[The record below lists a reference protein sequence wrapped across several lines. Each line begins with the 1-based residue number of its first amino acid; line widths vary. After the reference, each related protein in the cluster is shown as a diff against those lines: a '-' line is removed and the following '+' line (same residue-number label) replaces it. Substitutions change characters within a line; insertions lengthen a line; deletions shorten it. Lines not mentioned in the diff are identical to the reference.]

1 MSSGPLIMEAKNK
14 ETHMNPTRMTYGTIS
29 IEWDNNH
36 TLTLG
41 VAVPYFLAERLH
53 GKITPPQWDEAVGN
67 FILRDKVDIL
77 EWSGRFNFPTFNEEL
92 TKKGRSRREGVG
104 GLHPWPGVDQGKAK
118 PAVSGT
124 RRVWVNGR
132 GVRELSIRR
141 GVQALSAVKAG
152 NMARKG
158 YTGLSKRKDTKR
170 VVPKKRIKALAGV
183 AVG

>member
-1 MSSGPLIMEAKNK
+1 MD
-14 ETHMNPTRMTYGTIS
+14 TTRLTFGTIK
-29 IEWDNNH
+29 IESKDH
-36 TLTLG
+36 SLTLG
-41 VAVPYFLAERLH
+41 LSLPFFMAEQLNGQMVPEEWEDIIAEQVFR
-53 GKITPPQWDEAVGN
+53 G
-67 FILRDKVDIL
+67 RDVTI
-77 EWSGRFNFPTFNEEL
+77 WSGRFDFPGIDEQPS
-92 TKKGRSRREGVG
+92 KGGKGRKGAGQLPSGA
-104 GLHPWPGVDQGKAK
+104 GLGQGKAK

-158 YTGLSKRKDTKR
+158 YTGLSKGKDTKR